1 MTTTLW
7 PLQVLTNEEEARR
20 YVTYTLH
27 RYPDLRADGIGTDG
41 PPLTDHL
48 VAVAVCYD
56 FLLAVR
62 ARRSIDDRHTSA
74 DLAADVETWALRQG
88 LVVKVPH
95 GALIAAAVGQR
106 FTAQQVGIGAYFNMR
121 RSDVERRLTPKR
133 RS

>member
-1 MTTTLW
+1 MTQTLW
-7 PLQVLTNEEEARR
+7 PVQVLTSEDEARR
-20 YVTYTLH
+20 YATYTLH

-62 ARRSIDDRHTSA
+62 ARRSIDDRYTSS
-74 DLAADVETWALRQG
+74 DVAPLVEAWALRHG
-88 LVVKVPH
+88 LNVKVPH

-106 FTAQQVGIGAYFNMR
+106 FTAQQVGVGAYFNMR
-121 RSDVERRLTPKR
+121 RSDVERRLTLKP